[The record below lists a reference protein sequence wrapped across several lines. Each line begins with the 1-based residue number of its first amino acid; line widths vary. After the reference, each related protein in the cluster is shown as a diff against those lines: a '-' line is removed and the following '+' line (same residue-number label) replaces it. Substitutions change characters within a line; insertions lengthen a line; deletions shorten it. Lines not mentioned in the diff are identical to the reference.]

1 MPRSMTEARMRWVES
16 TVRQMELAG
25 YEPTEVLTAAFDR
38 YIKGDLSFYDLCGVM
53 RDEGE

>member
-1 MPRSMTEARMRWVES
+1 MPRSMTEARKDWVFS

-25 YEPTEVLTAAFDR
+25 FDPTPILEKAFDK
-38 YIKGDLSFYDLCGVM
+38 YVAGELTFYELCAVM

>member
-1 MPRSMTEARMRWVES
+1 MQRSMTEAKIEWVKS

-25 YEPTEVLTAAFDR
+25 FDPTEVLTKGFDE
-38 YIKGDLSFYDLCGVM
+38 YIKGRLTFTGLCAIM

>member
-1 MPRSMTEARMRWVES
+1 MPRSMTAARIEWCKS

-25 YEPTEVLTAAFDR
+25 YVPTDVLLKAFDL
-38 YIKGDLSFYDLCGVM
+38 YVQGEITFHQLCVVM